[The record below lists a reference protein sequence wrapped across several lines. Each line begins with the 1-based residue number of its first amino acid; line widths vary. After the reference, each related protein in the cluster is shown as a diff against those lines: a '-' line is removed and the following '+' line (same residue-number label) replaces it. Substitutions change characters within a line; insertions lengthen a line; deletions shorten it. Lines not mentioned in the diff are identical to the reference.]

1 MRRERNI
8 MLKHLKKL
16 RTIMDKKQKRQ
27 MMLLV
32 FMMIIGAILE
42 TMSISL
48 IIPVVTAVI
57 QPDILE
63 KNALV
68 QSVCDFLNIKTTMQF
83 TIIAMVA
90 LILIFI
96 GKNLF
101 LFWQHRMMYRFV
113 YTNQFQTAER
123 LLRSYV
129 NREYEYFLN
138 AETSVIQRSITADIN
153 NMYALILAML
163 QLASEVIV
171 FMALGL
177 TLFVMDPLMTLTL
190 CVLLVVT
197 LVVIKQIIKPIMN
210 RTGKANQDY
219 GARMYEWITQT
230 VTGIKEVKVNAK
242 EQYFIGEY
250 LKQGKGYINAMQT
263 YSMFANTPKLLIEA
277 VCITGMIAYMLVLVL
292 TGADVGNMLPVISA
306 FAMAAVRLMPSA
318 SRINNQL
325 TQISFCEPFFLNV
338 SDNLLDD
345 ISADKIDLSYAVDA
359 KEKLPVTK
367 EICLKNITYKYPN
380 TEKYI
385 FDHADLTIPVGSA
398 IGIVGGSGAGK
409 TTIVDIILGLLQ
421 LEDGEITADGVNVKE
436 HYREWLKNIGYIP
449 QMIALLNADIRKN
462 VAYGVPE
469 EEIDEE
475 KLRHA
480 LEEAQLDSF
489 VESLPEKDRT
499 GIGERGIRISGGQR
513 QRIGIARALY
523 EDPEVLI
530 LDEATS
536 ALDNETEA
544 AIMDSINRL
553 HGKKTLIIIAHRLQ
567 TIEKCD
573 MVFRVEN
580 GKILRER

>member
-1 MRRERNI
+1 
-8 MLKHLKKL
+8 
-16 RTIMDKKQKRQ
+16 MDKKQKRQ
-27 MMLLV
+27 MAALMV
-32 FMMIIGAILE
+32 MMVIGAFLE
-42 TMSISL
+42 MTSITL
-48 IIPVVTAVI
+48 VIPVVTAVI
-57 QPDILE
+57 QPDVLDKYEI
-63 KNALV
+63 V
-68 QSVCDFLNIKTTMQF
+68 RSVCNLLHINSNLQF
-83 TIIAMVA
+83 TVVSMIA

-96 GKNLF
+96 AKDAF
-101 LFWQHRMMYRFV
+101 LFWQQKRMYHFV
-113 YTNQFQTAER
+113 FTNQFQTAER

-129 NREYEYFLN
+129 NKEYEYFLN

-153 NMYALILAML
+153 NMYTLVLAML
-163 QLASEVIV
+163 QMASEVIV
-171 FMALGL
+171 FLFVGV
-177 TLFVMDPLMTLTL
+177 TLFVLDPLMTLTL
-190 CVLLVVT
+190 CVLLIVT
-197 LVVIKQIIKPIMN
+197 LIVIKRIIKPIMN

-219 GARMYEWITQT
+219 GASMYEWISQT

-250 LKQGKGYINAMQT
+250 LKQGKGYINAMEV

-277 VCITGMIAYMLVLVL
+277 VCITGMIAYMLVLVY
-292 TGADVGNMLPVISA
+292 TGADMGSMIPTLSA
-306 FAMAAVRLMPSA
+306 FAFAAVRLMPSA

-325 TQISFCEPFFLNV
+325 TQISFCEPFFFNV
-338 SDNLLDD
+338 SDNLLED
-345 ISADKIDLSYAVDA
+345 ISEEKIDLSYAVEA

-367 EICLKNITYKYPN
+367 EICLSRITYKYPN

-409 TTIVDIILGLLQ
+409 TTIVDIILGLLKP
-421 LEDGEITADGVNVKE
+421 EGGNITADGVDVQE

-462 VAYGVPE
+462 IAYGVKE
-469 EEIDEE
+469 EDIDEN

-480 LEEAQLDSF
+480 IEEAQLDNF
-489 VESLPEKDRT
+489 VDGLPDGDRT

-536 ALDNETEA
+536 ALDNDTEA
-544 AIMDSINRL
+544 AIMESINRL
-553 HGKKTLIIIAHRLQ
+553 HGRKTLIIIAHRLQ

-580 GKILRER
+580 GKIIKER

>member
-1 MRRERNI
+1 
-8 MLKHLKKL
+8 MLKDIKKL
-16 RTIMDKKQKRQ
+16 RIFMDNKQKKQMAALMV
-27 MMLLV
+27 MMV
-32 FMMIIGAILE
+32 IGAFLE
-42 TMSISL
+42 MTSITL
-48 IIPVVTAVI
+48 VIPVVTAVI
-57 QPDILE
+57 QPDVLDKYEI
-63 KNALV
+63 V
-68 QSVCDFLNIKTTMQF
+68 RSVCNLLHINTTLQF
-83 TIIAMVA
+83 TVVSMIA

-96 GKNLF
+96 AKDAF
-101 LFWQHRMMYRFV
+101 LFWQQKRMYRFV
-113 YTNQFQTAER
+113 FTNQFQTAER

-129 NREYEYFLN
+129 NKDYEYFLN

-153 NMYALILAML
+153 NMYTLVLAML
-163 QLASEVIV
+163 QLVSEVIV
-171 FMALGL
+171 FLFVGI
-177 TLFVMDPLMTLTL
+177 TLFILDPLMTLTL
-190 CVLLVVT
+190 CVLLIVT
-197 LVVIKQIIKPIMN
+197 LLVIKRIIKPIMN

-219 GARMYEWITQT
+219 GASMYEWITQT

-250 LKQGKGYINAMQT
+250 LKQGKGYINAMEV

-292 TGADVGNMLPVISA
+292 TGADVGNMIPTLSA
-306 FAMAAVRLMPSA
+306 FAFAAVRLMPSA

-325 TQISFCEPFFLNV
+325 TQISFCEPFFFNV

-345 ISADKIDLSYAVDA
+345 ISEEKIDLSYAVEA
-359 KEKLPVTK
+359 KKKLPVTK
-367 EICLKNITYKYPN
+367 EICLSQITYKYPN

-409 TTIVDIILGLLQ
+409 TTIVDIILGLLKP
-421 LEDGEITADGVNVKE
+421 EEGKITADGVDVQE

-462 VAYGVPE
+462 IAYGVKE
-469 EEIDEE
+469 EDIDED

-480 LEEAQLDSF
+480 IEEAQLDSF
-489 VESLPEKDRT
+489 VDGLPDGDRT

-536 ALDNETEA
+536 ALDNDTEA
-544 AIMDSINRL
+544 AIMESINRL
-553 HGKKTLIIIAHRLQ
+553 HGRKTLIIIAHRLQ

-580 GKILRER
+580 GKIVKER

>member
-1 MRRERNI
+1 
-8 MLKHLKKL
+8 MLKDIKKL
-16 RTIMDKKQKRQ
+16 RILMDKKQKKQ
-27 MMLLV
+27 MAALMV
-32 FMMIIGAILE
+32 MMVIGAFLE
-42 TMSISL
+42 MTSITL
-48 IIPVVTAVI
+48 VIPVVTAVI
-57 QPDILE
+57 QPDVLDKYEI
-63 KNALV
+63 V
-68 QSVCDFLNIKTTMQF
+68 RSVCNLLHINSTLQF
-83 TIIAMVA
+83 TVVSMVA

-96 GKNLF
+96 AKDAF
-101 LFWQHRMMYRFV
+101 LFWQQKRMYRFV
-113 YTNQFQTAER
+113 FTNQFQTAER

-129 NREYEYFLN
+129 NKDYEYFLN

-153 NMYALILAML
+153 NMYTLVLAML
-163 QLASEVIV
+163 QLVSEVIV
-171 FMALGL
+171 FLFVGV
-177 TLFVMDPLMTLTL
+177 TLFVLDPLMTLTL
-190 CVLLVVT
+190 CVLLIVT
-197 LVVIKQIIKPIMN
+197 LLVIKRIIKPIMN

-219 GARMYEWITQT
+219 GASMYEWITQT

-250 LKQGKGYINAMQT
+250 LKQGKGYINAMEV

-292 TGADVGNMLPVISA
+292 TGADVGNMIPTLSA
-306 FAMAAVRLMPSA
+306 FAFAAVRLMPSA

-325 TQISFCEPFFLNV
+325 TQISFCEPFFFNV

-345 ISADKIDLSYAVDA
+345 ISEEKIDLSYAVEA
-359 KEKLPVTK
+359 KKKLPVTK
-367 EICLKNITYKYPN
+367 EIRLNEITYKYPN

-409 TTIVDIILGLLQ
+409 TTIVDIILGLLKP
-421 LEDGEITADGVNVKE
+421 EEGKIMADGVDVQE

-462 VAYGVPE
+462 IAYGVKE
-469 EEIDEE
+469 EDINED

-480 LEEAQLDSF
+480 IEEAQLDSF
-489 VESLPEKDRT
+489 VDGLPDGDRT

-536 ALDNETEA
+536 ALDNDTEA
-544 AIMDSINRL
+544 AIMESINRL
-553 HGKKTLIIIAHRLQ
+553 HGRKTLIIIAHRLQ

-580 GKILRER
+580 GKIIKER

>member
-1 MRRERNI
+1 
-8 MLKHLKKL
+8 MLKDIKKIRIL
-16 RTIMDKKQKRQ
+16 MDKKQKKQ
-27 MMLLV
+27 MTVLV
-32 FMMIIGAILE
+32 IMMIIGAVLE
-42 TMSISL
+42 TMSITL
-48 IIPVVTAVI
+48 VLPVVTAVI
-57 QPDILE
+57 QPDVLDKYAWVRAI
-63 KNALV
+63 
-68 QSVCDFLNIKTTMQF
+68 CDLLHINSTLQF
-83 TIIAMVA
+83 TILAMAA
-90 LILIFI
+90 LILIFVA
-96 GKNLF
+96 KDVF
-101 LFWQHRMMYRFV
+101 LFWQYKKMYHFV
-113 YTNQFQTAER
+113 FTNQFQTAER

-129 NREYEYFLN
+129 NKDYEYFLN

-153 NMYALILAML
+153 NMYTLILAML
-163 QLASEVIV
+163 QLFSELIV
-171 FMALGL
+171 FAAIGI
-177 TLFVMDPLMTLTL
+177 TLFVMDPWMTLTL
-190 CVLLVVT
+190 CVLLVIT

-219 GARMYEWITQT
+219 GASMYEWITQT

-250 LKQGKGYINAMQT
+250 LKQGKGYINAMET

-292 TGADVGNMLPVISA
+292 SGVDVGSMLPIISA
-306 FAMAAVRLMPSA
+306 FAIAAVRLMPSA

-325 TQISFCEPFFLNV
+325 TQISFCEPFFFNV

-345 ISADKIDLSYAVDA
+345 ISEEKIDLSYAVEA

-367 EICLKNITYKYPN
+367 EICLKDITYKYPN

-385 FDHADLTIPVGSA
+385 FDHANLTIPVGAA

-409 TTIVDIILGLLQ
+409 TTIVDIILGLLK
-421 LEDGEITADGVNVKE
+421 LENGEITADGVNIKE

-462 VAYGVPE
+462 IAYGIPE
-469 EEIDEE
+469 EQIDEE

-480 LEEAQLDSF
+480 IEEAQLDEF
-489 VESLPEKDRT
+489 VDGLPEGDRT

-536 ALDNETEA
+536 ALDNDTEA
-544 AIMDSINRL
+544 AIMESINRL

-580 GKILRER
+580 GKIVQER

>member
-1 MRRERNI
+1 MRKDI
-8 MLKHLKKL
+8 KKL
-16 RTIMDKKQKRQ
+16 RILMDKKQKKQ
-27 MMLLV
+27 MAALMV
-32 FMMIIGAILE
+32 MMVIGAFLE
-42 TMSISL
+42 MTSITL
-48 IIPVVTAVI
+48 VIPVVTAVI
-57 QPDILE
+57 QPDILDKYE
-63 KNALV
+63 IV
-68 QSVCDFLNIKTTMQF
+68 RSVCNLLHINSTLQF
-83 TIIAMVA
+83 TVVSMIA

-96 GKNLF
+96 AKDAF
-101 LFWQHRMMYRFV
+101 LFWQQKRMYHFV
-113 YTNQFQTAER
+113 FTNQFQTAER

-129 NREYEYFLN
+129 NKDYEYFLN

-153 NMYALILAML
+153 NMYTLVLAML
-163 QLASEVIV
+163 QLVSEVIV
-171 FMALGL
+171 FLFVGV
-177 TLFVMDPLMTLTL
+177 TLFVLDPLMTLTL
-190 CVLLVVT
+190 CVLLIVT
-197 LVVIKQIIKPIMN
+197 LVVIKRIIKPIMN

-219 GARMYEWITQT
+219 GASMYEWITQT

-250 LKQGKGYINAMQT
+250 LKQGKGYINAMEV

-277 VCITGMIAYMLVLVL
+277 VCITGMISYMLVLVL
-292 TGADVGNMLPVISA
+292 TGADVGNMIPTLSA
-306 FAMAAVRLMPSA
+306 FAFAAVRLMPSA

-325 TQISFCEPFFLNV
+325 TQISFCEPFFFNV
-338 SDNLLDD
+338 SDNLLED
-345 ISADKIDLSYAVDA
+345 ISEDKIDLSYAVEA

-367 EICLKNITYKYPN
+367 EICLSQITYKYPN

-409 TTIVDIILGLLQ
+409 TTIVDIILGLLKP
-421 LEDGEITADGVNVKE
+421 EGGKITADGVEVQE

-462 VAYGVPE
+462 IAYGVKE
-469 EEIDEE
+469 EDIDEN

-480 LEEAQLDSF
+480 IEEAQLDGF
-489 VESLPEKDRT
+489 VDGLPDGDRT

-536 ALDNETEA
+536 ALDNDTEA
-544 AIMDSINRL
+544 AIMESINRL
-553 HGKKTLIIIAHRLQ
+553 HGRKTLIIIAHRLQ

-580 GKILRER
+580 GKIVKDR

>member
-1 MRRERNI
+1 
-8 MLKHLKKL
+8 MLKDIKKL
-16 RTIMDKKQKRQ
+16 RILMDKKQKKQ
-27 MMLLV
+27 MAALMV
-32 FMMIIGAILE
+32 MMVIGAFLE
-42 TMSISL
+42 MTSITL
-48 IIPVVTAVI
+48 VIPVVTAVI
-57 QPDILE
+57 QPDVLDKYEI
-63 KNALV
+63 V
-68 QSVCDFLNIKTTMQF
+68 RSVCNLLHINTTLQF
-83 TIIAMVA
+83 TVVSMIA

-96 GKNLF
+96 AKDAF
-101 LFWQHRMMYRFV
+101 LFWQQKRMYRFV
-113 YTNQFQTAER
+113 FTNQFQTAER

-129 NREYEYFLN
+129 NKDYEYFLN

-153 NMYALILAML
+153 NMYTLVLAML
-163 QLASEVIV
+163 QLVSEVIV
-171 FMALGL
+171 FLFVGV
-177 TLFVMDPLMTLTL
+177 TLFILDPLMTLTL
-190 CVLLVVT
+190 CVLLIVT
-197 LVVIKQIIKPIMN
+197 LLVIKRIIKPIMN

-219 GARMYEWITQT
+219 GASMYEWITQT

-250 LKQGKGYINAMQT
+250 LKQGKGYINAMEV

-292 TGADVGNMLPVISA
+292 TGADVGNMIPTLSA
-306 FAMAAVRLMPSA
+306 FAFAAVRLMPSA

-325 TQISFCEPFFLNV
+325 TQISFCEPFFFHV

-345 ISADKIDLSYAVDA
+345 ISEEKIDLSYAVEA
-359 KEKLPVTK
+359 KKKLPVTK
-367 EICLKNITYKYPN
+367 EIRLNEITYKYPN

-409 TTIVDIILGLLQ
+409 TTIVDIILGLLKP
-421 LEDGEITADGVNVKE
+421 EEGKITADGVDVQE

-462 VAYGVPE
+462 IAYGVKE
-469 EEIDEE
+469 EDIDED

-480 LEEAQLDSF
+480 IEEAQLDSF
-489 VESLPEKDRT
+489 VDGLPDGDRT

-536 ALDNETEA
+536 ALDNDTEA
-544 AIMDSINRL
+544 AIMESINRL
-553 HGKKTLIIIAHRLQ
+553 HGRKTLIIIAHRLQ

-580 GKILRER
+580 GKIVKER

>member
-1 MRRERNI
+1 
-8 MLKHLKKL
+8 MLKDIKRLKYL
-16 RTIMDKKQKRQ
+16 MDSKQKKQMGMLIV
-27 MMLLV
+27 MMV
-32 FMMIIGAILE
+32 IGAILE

-57 QPDILE
+57 QPDVLE
-63 KNALV
+63 KYGWAATICKVLHI
-68 QSVCDFLNIKTTMQF
+68 SSRTQF
-83 TIIAMVA
+83 TVVSMLA
-90 LILIFI
+90 LILAFVA
-96 GKNLF
+96 KDLF
-101 LFWQHRMMYRFV
+101 LFWEYRSIYRFV

-129 NREYEYFLN
+129 NRDYEYFLN

-153 NMYALILAML
+153 NMYALILAFL
-163 QLASEVIV
+163 QLCSEVIV
-171 FMALGL
+171 FLSLGIV
-177 TLFVMDPLMTLTL
+177 LFVMDPLMTVTICALLVLTL
-190 CVLLVVT
+190 I
-197 LVVIKQIIKPIMN
+197 VIKRIIKPIMN

-242 EQYFIGEY
+242 EQYFINEY
-250 LKQGKGYINAMQT
+250 LTQGRGYVNAMQT
-263 YSMFANTPKLLIEA
+263 YSMFSNTPKLLIEA
-277 VCITGMIAYMLVLVL
+277 VCITGMIAYMLILVL
-292 TGADVGNMLPVISA
+292 TGADVTNMIPIISA

-318 SRINNQL
+318 SRINNQT
-325 TQISFCEPFFLNV
+325 TQISYCEPFYNNV
-338 SDNLLDD
+338 SENLLDE
-345 ISADKIDLSYAVDA
+345 ISDDKIDLSYAVEA

-367 EICLKNITYKYPN
+367 EICLKDITYKYPN

-385 FDHADLTIPVGSA
+385 FDHANLTIPVGTA

-409 TTIVDIILGLLQ
+409 TTIVDIILGLLKP
-421 LEDGEITADGVNVKE
+421 EYGEITADGVPIMSN
-436 HYREWLKNIGYIP
+436 YRGWLKNIGYIP
-449 QMIALLNADIRKN
+449 QTIALLNADIRRN
-462 VAYGVPE
+462 VAYGIPE
-469 EEIDEE
+469 DQIDEG

-480 LEEAQLDSF
+480 LEEAQLEDF
-489 VESLPEKDRT
+489 IAGLPEGDRT

-544 AIMDSINRL
+544 AIMESINRL
-553 HGKKTLIIIAHRLQ
+553 HGRKTLIIIAHRLQ

-580 GKILRER
+580 GGISRER

>member
-1 MRRERNI
+1 
-8 MLKHLKKL
+8 MLKDIKKL
-16 RTIMDKKQKRQ
+16 RILMDRKQKKQMAALMV
-27 MMLLV
+27 MMV
-32 FMMIIGAILE
+32 IGAFLE
-42 TMSISL
+42 MTSITL
-48 IIPVVTAVI
+48 VIPVVTAVI
-57 QPDILE
+57 QPDVLDKYEFVRSFCNLLHI
-63 KNALV
+63 N
-68 QSVCDFLNIKTTMQF
+68 TTLQF
-83 TIIAMVA
+83 TVVSMAA

-96 GKNLF
+96 AKDAF
-101 LFWQHRMMYRFV
+101 LFWQQKRMYRFV
-113 YTNQFQTAER
+113 FTNQFQTAER

-129 NREYEYFLN
+129 NKDYEYFLN

-153 NMYALILAML
+153 NMYTLVLAML
-163 QLASEVIV
+163 QLVSEVIV
-171 FMALGL
+171 FLFVGV
-177 TLFVMDPLMTLTL
+177 TLFILDPLMTLTL
-190 CVLLVVT
+190 CVLLIVT
-197 LVVIKQIIKPIMN
+197 LLVIKRIIKPIMN

-219 GARMYEWITQT
+219 GASMYEWITQT

-250 LKQGKGYINAMQT
+250 LKQGKGYINAMEV

-292 TGADVGNMLPVISA
+292 TGADVGNMIPTLSA
-306 FAMAAVRLMPSA
+306 FAFAAVRLMPSA

-325 TQISFCEPFFLNV
+325 TQISFCEPFFFNV

-345 ISADKIDLSYAVDA
+345 ISEEKIDLSYAVEA
-359 KEKLPVTK
+359 KKKLPVTK
-367 EICLKNITYKYPN
+367 EICLSQITYKYPN

-409 TTIVDIILGLLQ
+409 TTIVDIILGLLKP
-421 LEDGEITADGVNVKE
+421 EEGKIMADGVDVQE

-462 VAYGVPE
+462 IAYGVKE
-469 EEIDEE
+469 EDIDED

-480 LEEAQLDSF
+480 IEEAQLDSF
-489 VESLPEKDRT
+489 VDGLPDGDRT

-536 ALDNETEA
+536 ALDNDTEA
-544 AIMDSINRL
+544 AIMESINRL
-553 HGKKTLIIIAHRLQ
+553 HGRKTLIIIAHRLQ

-580 GKILRER
+580 GKIIKER

>member
-1 MRRERNI
+1 MFRDI
-8 MLKHLKKL
+8 KKL
-16 RTIMDKKQKRQ
+16 RLLMDKKQKYQ
-27 MMLLV
+27 MAGLV
-32 FMMIIGAILE
+32 VMMIIAGFLE
-42 TMSISL
+42 TVSISL
-48 IIPVVTAVI
+48 VIPVVSAVI

-63 KNALV
+63 TNALV
-68 QSVCDFLNIKTTMQF
+68 RSVCETLHIGSRIQF
-83 TIIAMVA
+83 TVLSMAA
-90 LILIFI
+90 LIVVFVA
-96 GKNLF
+96 KDAF
-101 LFWQHRMMYRFV
+101 LFWEYKQIYHFV

-129 NREYEYFLN
+129 NRNYEYFLN

-153 NMYALILAML
+153 NMYALILALL
-163 QLASEVIV
+163 QMASELIV
-171 FMALGL
+171 FAFLGVTLLVTDAGMA
-177 TLFVMDPLMTLTL
+177 VTL

-219 GARMYEWITQT
+219 GAAMYEWITQT

-250 LKQGKGYINAMQT
+250 LKQGKGYIRAMET
-263 YSMFANTPKLLIEA
+263 YSMFSNTPKLLIEA
-277 VCITGMIAYMLVLVL
+277 VCMAGIIGYMLVLVL
-292 TGADVGNMLPVISA
+292 SGRDVGGMIPTISA
-306 FAMAAVRLMPSA
+306 FAVAAMRLMPSA
-318 SRINNQL
+318 SRMNNQM
-325 TQISFCEPFFLNV
+325 TQISYCEPFFLNV

-345 ISADKIDLSYAVDA
+345 ISAERIDLSYAVEV

-367 EICLKNITYKYPN
+367 EICLKGITYKYPN

-385 FDHADLTIPVGSA
+385 FDHADLTIPVGA
-398 IGIVGGSGAGK
+398 AVGIVGGSGAGK

-421 LEDGEITADGVNVKE
+421 LEEGTIEADGVPVAE
-436 HYREWLKNIGYIP
+436 HPREWLKNIGYIP

-462 VAYGVPE
+462 VAYGIPE
-469 EEIDEE
+469 ERIDEE

-480 LEEAQLDSF
+480 LSEAQLTEFID
-489 VESLPEKDRT
+489 SLPDGDRT

-536 ALDNETEA
+536 ALDNDTEA
-544 AIMDSINRL
+544 AIMESINRL
-553 HGKKTLIIIAHRLQ
+553 HGKKTLLIIAHRLQ

-573 MVFRVEN
+573 MVFRVEG
-580 GKILRER
+580 GKIVRQR

>member
-1 MRRERNI
+1 
-8 MLKHLKKL
+8 MLRDLKKL
-16 RTIMDKKQKRQ
+16 RILMDKKQKKQ
-27 MMLLV
+27 MALLV
-32 FMMIIGAILE
+32 VMMFVGALLE
-42 TMSISL
+42 TTSITL
-48 IIPVVTAVI
+48 IIPVVTAVL
-57 QPDILE
+57 QPDILDKYE
-63 KNALV
+63 MV
-68 QSVCDFLNIKTTMQF
+68 QVICRLLHIEGTTQF
-83 TIIAMVA
+83 TVFAMLAVILVFIAKDA
-90 LILIFI
+90 
-96 GKNLF
+96 F
-101 LFWQHRMMYRFV
+101 LFWQYRMMYRFV

-129 NREYEYFLN
+129 NQNYEYFLN
-138 AETSVIQRSITADIN
+138 AETAVIQRSITADIN
-153 NMYALILAML
+153 NMYALVLALL

-171 FMALGL
+171 FGSIGIV
-177 TLFVMDPLMTLTL
+177 LFIMDPVMTLTL
-190 CVLLVVT
+190 CVLLIVT
-197 LVVIKQIIKPIMN
+197 LLVIKQIIKPIMN

-219 GARMYEWITQT
+219 GAAMYEWISQT

-250 LKQGKGYINAMQT
+250 LKQGKGYIHAMEV
-263 YSMFANTPKLLIEA
+263 YSMFSNTPKLLIEA
-277 VCITGMIAYMLVLVL
+277 VCIAGMIAYMLVLVL
-292 TGADVGNMLPVISA
+292 KGANVGNMIPIISA
-306 FAMAAVRLMPSA
+306 FAFAAVRLMPSA

-345 ISADKIDLSYAVDA
+345 ISEEKIDLSYAVEA

-385 FDHADLTIPVGSA
+385 FDHANLTIPVGAA

-409 TTIVDIILGLLQ
+409 TTIVDIILGLLKP
-421 LEDGEITADGVNVKE
+421 EEGEITADGVNVMGN
-436 HYREWLKNIGYIP
+436 YRAWLKNIGYIP

-462 VAYGVPE
+462 VAYGVSE
-469 EEIDEE
+469 ESIDEA

-480 LEEAQLDSF
+480 LAEAQLDDF

-499 GIGERGIRISGGQR
+499 GIGERGIRLSGGQR

-536 ALDNETEA
+536 ALDNDTEA

-580 GKILRER
+580 GAIIKER

>member
-1 MRRERNI
+1 
-8 MLKHLKKL
+8 MLKDIKKL
-16 RTIMDKKQKRQ
+16 RILMDKKQKKQ
-27 MMLLV
+27 MAALMV
-32 FMMIIGAILE
+32 MMIIGAFLE
-42 TMSISL
+42 MTSITL
-48 IIPVVTAVI
+48 VIPVVTAVI
-57 QPDILE
+57 QPDVLDKYEI
-63 KNALV
+63 V
-68 QSVCDFLNIKTTMQF
+68 RSVCNLLHINTTLQF
-83 TIIAMVA
+83 TVVSMIA

-96 GKNLF
+96 AKDAF
-101 LFWQHRMMYRFV
+101 LFWQQKRMYRFV
-113 YTNQFQTAER
+113 FTNQFQTAER

-129 NREYEYFLN
+129 NKDYEYFLN

-153 NMYALILAML
+153 NMYTLVLAML
-163 QLASEVIV
+163 QLVSEVIV
-171 FMALGL
+171 FLFVGV
-177 TLFVMDPLMTLTL
+177 TLFVLDPLMTLTL
-190 CVLLVVT
+190 CVLLIVT
-197 LVVIKQIIKPIMN
+197 LLVIKRIIKPIMN

-219 GARMYEWITQT
+219 GASMYEWITQT

-250 LKQGKGYINAMQT
+250 LKQGKGYINAMEV

-277 VCITGMIAYMLVLVL
+277 VCITGMILYMLVLVL
-292 TGADVGNMLPVISA
+292 TGADVGNMIPTISA
-306 FAMAAVRLMPSA
+306 FAFAAVRLMPSA

-325 TQISFCEPFFLNV
+325 TQISFCEPFFFNV
-338 SDNLLDD
+338 SDNLLED
-345 ISADKIDLSYAVDA
+345 ISEEKIDLSYAVEA
-359 KEKLPVTK
+359 KKKLPVTK
-367 EICLKNITYKYPN
+367 EICLSRITYKYPN

-409 TTIVDIILGLLQ
+409 TTIVDIILGLLKP
-421 LEDGEITADGVNVKE
+421 EEGKITADGVDVQE

-462 VAYGVPE
+462 IAYGVKE
-469 EEIDEE
+469 EDIDED

-480 LEEAQLDSF
+480 IEEAQLDSF
-489 VESLPEKDRT
+489 VDGLPDGDRT

-536 ALDNETEA
+536 ALDNDTEA
-544 AIMDSINRL
+544 AIMESINRL
-553 HGKKTLIIIAHRLQ
+553 HGRKTLIIIAHRLQ

-580 GKILRER
+580 GKIVKER

>member
-1 MRRERNI
+1 
-8 MLKHLKKL
+8 MLKDIKKL
-16 RTIMDKKQKRQ
+16 RILMDKKQKKQ
-27 MMLLV
+27 MAALMV
-32 FMMIIGAILE
+32 MMIIGAFLE
-42 TMSISL
+42 MTSITL
-48 IIPVVTAVI
+48 VIPVVTAVI
-57 QPDILE
+57 QPDVLDKYEIVRSFCNLLHI
-63 KNALV
+63 N
-68 QSVCDFLNIKTTMQF
+68 TTLQF
-83 TIIAMVA
+83 TVVSMIA

-96 GKNLF
+96 AKDAF
-101 LFWQHRMMYRFV
+101 LFWQQKRMYRFV
-113 YTNQFQTAER
+113 FTNQFQTAER

-129 NREYEYFLN
+129 NKDYEYFLN

-153 NMYALILAML
+153 NMYTLVLAML
-163 QLASEVIV
+163 QLVSEVIV
-171 FMALGL
+171 FLFVGV
-177 TLFVMDPLMTLTL
+177 TLFVLDPLMTLTL
-190 CVLLVVT
+190 CVLLMVT
-197 LVVIKQIIKPIMN
+197 LLVIKRIIKPIMN

-219 GARMYEWITQT
+219 GASMYEWITQT

-250 LKQGKGYINAMQT
+250 LKQGKGYINAMEV

-277 VCITGMIAYMLVLVL
+277 VCITGMILYMLVLVL
-292 TGADVGNMLPVISA
+292 TGADVGNMIPTISA
-306 FAMAAVRLMPSA
+306 FAFAAVRLMPSA

-325 TQISFCEPFFLNV
+325 TQISFCEPFFFNV
-338 SDNLLDD
+338 SDNLLED
-345 ISADKIDLSYAVDA
+345 ISEEKIDLSYAVEA
-359 KEKLPVTK
+359 KKKLPVTK
-367 EICLKNITYKYPN
+367 EICLSRITYKYPN

-409 TTIVDIILGLLQ
+409 TTIVDIILGLLKP
-421 LEDGEITADGVNVKE
+421 EEGKITADGVDVKE

-462 VAYGVPE
+462 IAYGVKE
-469 EEIDEE
+469 EDIDED

-480 LEEAQLDSF
+480 IEEAQLDSF
-489 VESLPEKDRT
+489 VDGLPDGDRT

-536 ALDNETEA
+536 ALDNDTEA
-544 AIMDSINRL
+544 AIMESINRL
-553 HGKKTLIIIAHRLQ
+553 HGRKTLIIIAHRLQ

-580 GKILRER
+580 GKIVKER

>member
-1 MRRERNI
+1 MFRDI
-8 MLKHLKKL
+8 KKL
-16 RTIMDKKQKRQ
+16 RILMDKKQKKQ
-27 MMLLV
+27 MAALMV
-32 FMMIIGAILE
+32 MMVIGAFLE
-42 TMSISL
+42 MTSITL
-48 IIPVVTAVI
+48 VIPVVTAVI
-57 QPDILE
+57 QPDVLDKYE
-63 KNALV
+63 MV
-68 QSVCDFLNIKTTMQF
+68 RSVCNLLHINTTLQF
-83 TIIAMVA
+83 TVVSMVA
-90 LILIFI
+90 LILVFI
-96 GKNLF
+96 AKDAF
-101 LFWQHRMMYRFV
+101 LFWQQKRMYHFV
-113 YTNQFQTAER
+113 FTNQFQTAER

-129 NREYEYFLN
+129 NKDYEYFLN

-153 NMYALILAML
+153 NMYTLVLAML

-171 FMALGL
+171 FLFVGV
-177 TLFVMDPLMTLTL
+177 TLFVLDPLMTLTL
-190 CVLLVVT
+190 CVLLIVT
-197 LVVIKQIIKPIMN
+197 LIVIKRIIKPIMN

-219 GARMYEWITQT
+219 GAAMYEWISQT

-250 LKQGKGYINAMQT
+250 LKQGKGYINAMEV

-277 VCITGMIAYMLVLVL
+277 VCITGMIAYMLVLVF
-292 TGADVGNMLPVISA
+292 TGADMGNMIPTLSA
-306 FAMAAVRLMPSA
+306 FAFAAVRLMPSA

-325 TQISFCEPFFLNV
+325 TQISFCEPFFFNV
-338 SDNLLDD
+338 SDNLLED
-345 ISADKIDLSYAVDA
+345 ISEEKIDLSYAVEA
-359 KEKLPVTK
+359 EEKLPVTK
-367 EICLKNITYKYPN
+367 EICLSGITYKYPN

-409 TTIVDIILGLLQ
+409 TTIVDIILGLLKPEQ
-421 LEDGEITADGVNVKE
+421 GKITADGVDVQE

-462 VAYGVPE
+462 IAYGVKE
-469 EEIDEE
+469 ENIDED

-480 LEEAQLDSF
+480 IEEAQLDSF
-489 VESLPEKDRT
+489 VDGLPDGDRT

-536 ALDNETEA
+536 ALDNDTEA
-544 AIMDSINRL
+544 AIMDSINRF
-553 HGKKTLIIIAHRLQ
+553 HGRKTLIIIAHRLQ

-573 MVFRVEN
+573 MVFRVED
-580 GKILRER
+580 GKIVKER

>member
-1 MRRERNI
+1 
-8 MLKHLKKL
+8 MLKDIKKL
-16 RTIMDKKQKRQ
+16 RILMDKKQKKQ
-27 MMLLV
+27 MAALMV
-32 FMMIIGAILE
+32 MMVIGAFLE
-42 TMSISL
+42 MTSITL
-48 IIPVVTAVI
+48 VIPVVTAVI
-57 QPDILE
+57 QPDVLDKYEI
-63 KNALV
+63 V
-68 QSVCDFLNIKTTMQF
+68 RSVCNLLHINTTLQF
-83 TIIAMVA
+83 TVVSMIA

-96 GKNLF
+96 AKDAF
-101 LFWQHRMMYRFV
+101 LFWQQKRMYRFV
-113 YTNQFQTAER
+113 FTNQFQTAER

-129 NREYEYFLN
+129 NKDYEYFLN

-153 NMYALILAML
+153 NMYTLVLAML
-163 QLASEVIV
+163 QLVSEVIV
-171 FMALGL
+171 FLFVGV
-177 TLFVMDPLMTLTL
+177 TLFILDPLMTLTL
-190 CVLLVVT
+190 CVLLIVT
-197 LVVIKQIIKPIMN
+197 LLVIKRIIKPIMN

-219 GARMYEWITQT
+219 GASMYEWITQT

-250 LKQGKGYINAMQT
+250 LKQGKGYINAMEV

-292 TGADVGNMLPVISA
+292 TGADVGNMIPTLSA
-306 FAMAAVRLMPSA
+306 FAFAAVRLMPSA

-325 TQISFCEPFFLNV
+325 TQISFCEPFFFHV

-345 ISADKIDLSYAVDA
+345 ISEEKIDLSYAVEA
-359 KEKLPVTK
+359 KKKLPVTK
-367 EICLKNITYKYPN
+367 EICLSQITYKYPN

-409 TTIVDIILGLLQ
+409 TTIVDIILGLLKP
-421 LEDGEITADGVNVKE
+421 EEGKITADGVDVQE

-462 VAYGVPE
+462 IAYGVKE
-469 EEIDEE
+469 EDIDED

-480 LEEAQLDSF
+480 IEEAQLDSF
-489 VESLPEKDRT
+489 VDGLPDGDRT

-536 ALDNETEA
+536 ALDNDTEA
-544 AIMDSINRL
+544 AIMESINRL
-553 HGKKTLIIIAHRLQ
+553 HGRKTLIIIAHRLQ

-580 GKILRER
+580 GKIVKER

>member
-1 MRRERNI
+1 
-8 MLKHLKKL
+8 MLKDIKKL
-16 RTIMDKKQKRQ
+16 RILMDRKQKKQMAALMV
-27 MMLLV
+27 MMV
-32 FMMIIGAILE
+32 IGAFLE
-42 TMSISL
+42 MTSITL
-48 IIPVVTAVI
+48 VIPVVTAVI
-57 QPDILE
+57 QPDVLDKYEI
-63 KNALV
+63 V
-68 QSVCDFLNIKTTMQF
+68 RSVCNLLHINSTLQF
-83 TIIAMVA
+83 TVVSMVA

-96 GKNLF
+96 AKDAF
-101 LFWQHRMMYRFV
+101 LFWQQKRMYRFV
-113 YTNQFQTAER
+113 FTNQFQTAER

-129 NREYEYFLN
+129 NKDYEYFLN

-153 NMYALILAML
+153 NMYTLVLAML
-163 QLASEVIV
+163 QLVSEVIV
-171 FMALGL
+171 FLFVGV
-177 TLFVMDPLMTLTL
+177 TLFVLDPLMTLTL
-190 CVLLVVT
+190 CVLLIVT
-197 LVVIKQIIKPIMN
+197 LLVIKRIIKPIMN

-219 GARMYEWITQT
+219 GASMYEWITQT

-250 LKQGKGYINAMQT
+250 LKQGKGYINAMEV

-292 TGADVGNMLPVISA
+292 TGADVGNMIPTLSA
-306 FAMAAVRLMPSA
+306 FAFAAVRLMPSA

-325 TQISFCEPFFLNV
+325 TQISFCEPFFFNV

-345 ISADKIDLSYAVDA
+345 ISEEKIDLSYAVEA
-359 KEKLPVTK
+359 KKKLPVTK
-367 EICLKNITYKYPN
+367 EICLNEITYKYPN

-409 TTIVDIILGLLQ
+409 TTIVDIILGLLKP
-421 LEDGEITADGVNVKE
+421 EEGKIMADGVDVQE

-462 VAYGVPE
+462 IAYGVKE
-469 EEIDEE
+469 EDIDED

-480 LEEAQLDSF
+480 IEEAQLDSF
-489 VESLPEKDRT
+489 VDGLPDGDRT

-536 ALDNETEA
+536 ALDNDTEA
-544 AIMDSINRL
+544 AIMESINRL
-553 HGKKTLIIIAHRLQ
+553 HGRKTLIIIAHRLQ

-580 GKILRER
+580 GKIVKER

>member
-1 MRRERNI
+1 
-8 MLKHLKKL
+8 
-16 RTIMDKKQKRQ
+16 MDKKQKKQ
-27 MMLLV
+27 MAALMV
-32 FMMIIGAILE
+32 MMVIGAFLE
-42 TMSISL
+42 MTSITL
-48 IIPVVTAVI
+48 VIPVVTAVI
-57 QPDILE
+57 QPDVLDKYEI
-63 KNALV
+63 V
-68 QSVCDFLNIKTTMQF
+68 RSVCNLLHINTTLQF
-83 TIIAMVA
+83 TVVSMIA

-96 GKNLF
+96 AKDAF
-101 LFWQHRMMYRFV
+101 LFWQQKRMYRFV
-113 YTNQFQTAER
+113 FTNQFQTAER

-129 NREYEYFLN
+129 NKDYEYFLN

-153 NMYALILAML
+153 NMYTLVLAML
-163 QLASEVIV
+163 QLVSEVIV
-171 FMALGL
+171 FLFVGV
-177 TLFVMDPLMTLTL
+177 TLFILDPLMTLTL
-190 CVLLVVT
+190 CVLLIVT
-197 LVVIKQIIKPIMN
+197 LLVIKRIIKPIMN

-219 GARMYEWITQT
+219 GASMYEWITQT

-250 LKQGKGYINAMQT
+250 LKQGKGYINAMEV

-292 TGADVGNMLPVISA
+292 TGADVGNMIPTLSA
-306 FAMAAVRLMPSA
+306 FAFAAVRLMPSA

-325 TQISFCEPFFLNV
+325 TQISFCEPFFFHV

-345 ISADKIDLSYAVDA
+345 ISEEKIDLSYAVEA
-359 KEKLPVTK
+359 KKKLPVTK
-367 EICLKNITYKYPN
+367 EICLSQITYKYPN

-409 TTIVDIILGLLQ
+409 TTIVDIILGLLKP
-421 LEDGEITADGVNVKE
+421 EEGKITADGVDVQE

-462 VAYGVPE
+462 IAYGVKE
-469 EEIDEE
+469 EDIDED

-480 LEEAQLDSF
+480 IEEAQLDSF
-489 VESLPEKDRT
+489 VDGLPDGDRT

-536 ALDNETEA
+536 ALDNDTEA
-544 AIMDSINRL
+544 AIMESINRL
-553 HGKKTLIIIAHRLQ
+553 HGRKTLIIIAHRLQ

-580 GKILRER
+580 GKIVKER

>member
-1 MRRERNI
+1 
-8 MLKHLKKL
+8 MLKDIKKL
-16 RTIMDKKQKRQ
+16 RILMDKKQKKQ
-27 MMLLV
+27 MAALMV
-32 FMMIIGAILE
+32 MMVIGAFLE
-42 TMSISL
+42 MTSITL
-48 IIPVVTAVI
+48 VIPVVTAVI
-57 QPDILE
+57 QPDVLDTYEI
-63 KNALV
+63 V
-68 QSVCDFLNIKTTMQF
+68 RSVCNLLHINTTLQF
-83 TIIAMVA
+83 TVVSMIA

-96 GKNLF
+96 AKDAF
-101 LFWQHRMMYRFV
+101 LFWQQKRMYRFV
-113 YTNQFQTAER
+113 FTNQFQTAER

-129 NREYEYFLN
+129 NKDYEYFLN

-153 NMYALILAML
+153 NMYTLVLAML
-163 QLASEVIV
+163 QLVSEVIV
-171 FMALGL
+171 FLFVGI
-177 TLFVMDPLMTLTL
+177 TLFILDPLMTLTL
-190 CVLLVVT
+190 CVLLIVT
-197 LVVIKQIIKPIMN
+197 LLVIKRIIKPIMN

-219 GARMYEWITQT
+219 GASMYEWITQT

-250 LKQGKGYINAMQT
+250 LKQGKGYINAMEV

-292 TGADVGNMLPVISA
+292 TGADVGNMIPTLSA
-306 FAMAAVRLMPSA
+306 FAFAAVRLMPSA

-325 TQISFCEPFFLNV
+325 TQISFCEPFFFNV

-345 ISADKIDLSYAVDA
+345 ISEEKIDLSYAVEA
-359 KEKLPVTK
+359 KKKLPVTK
-367 EICLKNITYKYPN
+367 EICLSQITYKYPN

-409 TTIVDIILGLLQ
+409 TTIVDIILGLLKP
-421 LEDGEITADGVNVKE
+421 EEGKITADGVDVQE

-462 VAYGVPE
+462 IAYGVKE
-469 EEIDEE
+469 EDIDED

-480 LEEAQLDSF
+480 IEEAQLDSF
-489 VESLPEKDRT
+489 VDGLPDGDRT

-536 ALDNETEA
+536 ALDNDTEA
-544 AIMDSINRL
+544 AIMESINRL
-553 HGKKTLIIIAHRLQ
+553 HGRKTLIIIAHRLQ

-580 GKILRER
+580 GKIVKER

>member
-1 MRRERNI
+1 
-8 MLKHLKKL
+8 MLRDLKKL
-16 RTIMDKKQKRQ
+16 RLLMDKKQKRQ
-27 MMLLV
+27 MALLV
-32 FMMIIGAILE
+32 LMMFIGALLE

-48 IIPVVTAVI
+48 VIPVVTAVI
-57 QPDILE
+57 QPDILN
-63 KNALV
+63 KYAFV
-68 QSVCDFLNIKTTMQF
+68 QSICDMFHIKTTLQF
-83 TIIAMVA
+83 TIVAMVA
-90 LILIFI
+90 LILVFI
-96 GKNLF
+96 AKDLF
-101 LFWQHRMMYRFV
+101 LFWQYRMMYRFV

-129 NREYEYFLN
+129 NKDYEYFLN

-163 QLASEVIV
+163 QLASEIIV
-171 FMALGL
+171 FIALGV
-177 TLFVMDPLMTLTL
+177 TLFIMDPKMTLTL
-190 CVLLVVT
+190 CVLLIVT

-219 GARMYEWITQT
+219 GAAMYEWITQT

-292 TGADVGNMLPVISA
+292 SGADVGNMLPVISA

-345 ISADKIDLSYAVDA
+345 ISADKIDLSYAVEA

-380 TEKYI
+380 SDKYI

-421 LEDGEITADGVNVKE
+421 LEKGEITADGVNIKE

-449 QMIALLNADIRKN
+449 QMIALLNADIRRN

-469 EEIDEE
+469 DQIDEE

-480 LEEAQLDSF
+480 LEEAQLDQF
-489 VESLPEKDRT
+489 VDSLPDKDKT
-499 GIGERGIRISGGQR
+499 SIGERGIRISGGQR

-536 ALDNETEA
+536 ALDNDTEA
-544 AIMDSINRL
+544 AIMESINRL

-580 GKILRER
+580 GKIQRER

>member
-1 MRRERNI
+1 
-8 MLKHLKKL
+8 MLKDIKKL
-16 RTIMDKKQKRQ
+16 RILMDRKQKKQMAALMV
-27 MMLLV
+27 MMV
-32 FMMIIGAILE
+32 IGAFLE
-42 TMSISL
+42 MTSITL
-48 IIPVVTAVI
+48 VIPVVTAVI
-57 QPDILE
+57 QPDVLDKYEFVRSFCNLLYI
-63 KNALV
+63 N
-68 QSVCDFLNIKTTMQF
+68 TTLQF
-83 TIIAMVA
+83 TVVSMAA

-96 GKNLF
+96 AKDAF
-101 LFWQHRMMYRFV
+101 LFWQQKRMYRFV
-113 YTNQFQTAER
+113 FTNQFQTAER

-129 NREYEYFLN
+129 NKDYEYFLN

-153 NMYALILAML
+153 NMYTLVLAML
-163 QLASEVIV
+163 QLVSEVIV
-171 FMALGL
+171 FLFVGV
-177 TLFVMDPLMTLTL
+177 TLFILDPLMTLTL
-190 CVLLVVT
+190 CVLLIVT
-197 LVVIKQIIKPIMN
+197 LLVIKRIIKPIMN

-219 GARMYEWITQT
+219 GASMYEWITQT

-250 LKQGKGYINAMQT
+250 LKQGKGYINAMEV

-292 TGADVGNMLPVISA
+292 TGADVGNMIPTLSA
-306 FAMAAVRLMPSA
+306 FAFAAVRLMPSA

-325 TQISFCEPFFLNV
+325 TQISFCEPFFFNV

-345 ISADKIDLSYAVDA
+345 ISEEKIDLSYAVEA
-359 KEKLPVTK
+359 KKKLPVTK
-367 EICLKNITYKYPN
+367 EICLSQITYKYPN

-409 TTIVDIILGLLQ
+409 TTIVDIILGLLKP
-421 LEDGEITADGVNVKE
+421 EEGKIMADGVDVQE

-462 VAYGVPE
+462 IAYGVKE
-469 EEIDEE
+469 EDIDED

-480 LEEAQLDSF
+480 IEEAQLDSF
-489 VESLPEKDRT
+489 VDGLPDGDRT

-536 ALDNETEA
+536 ALDNDTEA
-544 AIMDSINRL
+544 AIMESINRL
-553 HGKKTLIIIAHRLQ
+553 HGRKTLIIIAHRLQ

-580 GKILRER
+580 GKIIKER

>member
-1 MRRERNI
+1 
-8 MLKHLKKL
+8 MLKDIKKL
-16 RTIMDKKQKRQ
+16 RILMDKKQKKQ
-27 MMLLV
+27 MAALMV
-32 FMMIIGAILE
+32 MMVIGAFLE
-42 TMSISL
+42 MTSITL
-48 IIPVVTAVI
+48 VIPVVTAVI
-57 QPDILE
+57 QPDVLDKYEI
-63 KNALV
+63 V
-68 QSVCDFLNIKTTMQF
+68 RSVCNLLHINTTLQF
-83 TIIAMVA
+83 TVVSMIA

-96 GKNLF
+96 AKDAF
-101 LFWQHRMMYRFV
+101 LFWQQKRMYRFV
-113 YTNQFQTAER
+113 FTNQFQTAER

-129 NREYEYFLN
+129 NKDYEYFLN

-153 NMYALILAML
+153 NMYTLVLAML
-163 QLASEVIV
+163 QLVSEVIV
-171 FMALGL
+171 FLFVGV
-177 TLFVMDPLMTLTL
+177 TLFILDPLMTFTL
-190 CVLLVVT
+190 CVLLIVT
-197 LVVIKQIIKPIMN
+197 LLVIKRIIKPIMN

-219 GARMYEWITQT
+219 GASMYEWITQT

-250 LKQGKGYINAMQT
+250 LKQGKGYINAMEV

-292 TGADVGNMLPVISA
+292 TGADVGNMIPTLSA
-306 FAMAAVRLMPSA
+306 FAFAAVRLMPSA

-325 TQISFCEPFFLNV
+325 TQISFCEPFFFNV

-345 ISADKIDLSYAVDA
+345 ISEEKIDLSYAVEA
-359 KEKLPVTK
+359 KKKLPVTK
-367 EICLKNITYKYPN
+367 EICLSQITYKYPN

-409 TTIVDIILGLLQ
+409 TTIVDIILGLLKP
-421 LEDGEITADGVNVKE
+421 EEGKITADGVDVQE

-462 VAYGVPE
+462 IAYGVKE
-469 EEIDEE
+469 EDIDED

-480 LEEAQLDSF
+480 IEEAQLDSF
-489 VESLPEKDRT
+489 VDGLPDGDRT

-536 ALDNETEA
+536 ALDNDTEA
-544 AIMDSINRL
+544 AIMESINRL
-553 HGKKTLIIIAHRLQ
+553 HGRKTLIIIAHRLQ

-580 GKILRER
+580 GKIVKER

>member
-1 MRRERNI
+1 
-8 MLKHLKKL
+8 
-16 RTIMDKKQKRQ
+16 MDKKQKRQ

-68 QSVCDFLNIKTTMQF
+68 QSVCDFLHIKTTMQF

-90 LILIFI
+90 LILIFV
-96 GKNLF
+96 GKNVF

-129 NREYEYFLN
+129 NRDYEYFLN

-177 TLFVMDPLMTLTL
+177 TLFVMDPMMTLTL

-277 VCITGMIAYMLVLVL
+277 VCIAGMIAYMLVLVL

-325 TQISFCEPFFLNV
+325 TQISYCEPFFLNV

-359 KEKLPVTK
+359 KEKLPVTQ

-380 TEKYI
+380 TDKYI

-409 TTIVDIILGLLQ
+409 TTIVDIILGLLK
-421 LEDGEITADGVNVKE
+421 LEEGEITADGVNVKE

-469 EEIDEE
+469 DQIDEE

-480 LEEAQLDSF
+480 LEEAQLDTF

-544 AIMDSINRL
+544 AIMESINRL

-573 MVFRVEN
+573 MVFRVED

>member
-1 MRRERNI
+1 
-8 MLKHLKKL
+8 MLKDIKKL
-16 RTIMDKKQKRQ
+16 RILMDRKQKKQMAALMV
-27 MMLLV
+27 MMV
-32 FMMIIGAILE
+32 IGAFLE
-42 TMSISL
+42 MTSITL
-48 IIPVVTAVI
+48 VIPVVTAVI
-57 QPDILE
+57 QPDVLDKYEI
-63 KNALV
+63 V
-68 QSVCDFLNIKTTMQF
+68 RSVCNLLHINSTLQF
-83 TIIAMVA
+83 TVVSMIA

-96 GKNLF
+96 AKDAF
-101 LFWQHRMMYRFV
+101 LFWQQKRMYRFV
-113 YTNQFQTAER
+113 FTNQFQTAER

-129 NREYEYFLN
+129 NKDYEYFLN

-153 NMYALILAML
+153 NMYTLVLAML
-163 QLASEVIV
+163 QLVSEVIV
-171 FMALGL
+171 FLFVGV
-177 TLFVMDPLMTLTL
+177 TLFILDPLMTLTL
-190 CVLLVVT
+190 CVLLIVT
-197 LVVIKQIIKPIMN
+197 LLVIKRIIKPIMN

-219 GARMYEWITQT
+219 GASMYEWIAQT

-250 LKQGKGYINAMQT
+250 LKQGKGYINAMEV

-292 TGADVGNMLPVISA
+292 TGADVGNMIPTLSA
-306 FAMAAVRLMPSA
+306 FAFAAVRLMPSA

-325 TQISFCEPFFLNV
+325 TQISFCEPFFFNV

-345 ISADKIDLSYAVDA
+345 ISEEKIDLSYAVEA
-359 KEKLPVTK
+359 KKKLPVTK
-367 EICLKNITYKYPN
+367 EIHLNEITYKYPN
-380 TEKYI
+380 TDKYI

-409 TTIVDIILGLLQ
+409 TTIVDIILGLLKP
-421 LEDGEITADGVNVKE
+421 EEGKIMADGVDVQE

-462 VAYGVPE
+462 IAYGVKE
-469 EEIDEE
+469 EDIDED

-480 LEEAQLDSF
+480 IEEAQLDSF
-489 VESLPEKDRT
+489 VDGLPDGDRT

-536 ALDNETEA
+536 ALDNDTEA
-544 AIMDSINRL
+544 AIMESINRL
-553 HGKKTLIIIAHRLQ
+553 HGRKTLIIIAHRLQ

-580 GKILRER
+580 GKIVKER

>member
-1 MRRERNI
+1 
-8 MLKHLKKL
+8 
-16 RTIMDKKQKRQ
+16 MDKKQKRQ
-27 MMLLV
+27 MAGLII
-32 FMMIIGAILE
+32 MMIIGAILE

-57 QPDILE
+57 QPDVLDKYEI
-63 KNALV
+63 V
-68 QSVCDFLNIKTTMQF
+68 RTVCGFLHITTNVQF
-83 TIIAMVA
+83 TIVSMVA
-90 LILIFI
+90 MILVFVA
-96 GKNLF
+96 KDAF
-101 LFWQHRMMYRFV
+101 LFWQYRCMYRFV
-113 YTNQFQTAER
+113 YRNQFQTAER

-129 NREYEYFLN
+129 NKNYEYFLN

-153 NMYALILAML
+153 NMYALVLAML
-163 QLASEVIV
+163 QLASEIIV
-171 FMALGL
+171 FISLGIV
-177 TLFVMDPLMTLTL
+177 LFVMDPKMTLTL
-190 CVLLVVT
+190 VVLLVIT
-197 LVVIKQIIKPIMN
+197 LVVIKNIIKPIMN

-219 GARMYEWITQT
+219 GARMYEWITET

-242 EQYFIGEY
+242 EQYFIGQY
-250 LKQGKGYINAMQT
+250 LKQGKGYVNAMET
-263 YSMFANTPKLLIEA
+263 YSMFSNTPKLLIEA
-277 VCITGMIAYMLVLVL
+277 VCIAGMIAYMLVLVL
-292 TGADVGNMLPVISA
+292 GGEDVSNMIPIISA

-338 SDNLLDD
+338 SDNLLED
-345 ISADKIDLSYAVDA
+345 ISEDKIDLSYAVDA

-367 EICLKNITYKYPN
+367 EIELRDITYKYPN
-380 TEKYI
+380 TDKYI
-385 FDHADLTIPVGSA
+385 FDHANLTIPVGAA

-421 LEDGEITADGVNVKE
+421 LEHGEILADGVPVKE

-449 QMIALLNADIRKN
+449 QMIALLNTDVRHNI
-462 VAYGVPE
+462 AYGLKE
-469 EEIDEE
+469 EDIDEQ
-475 KLRHA
+475 KLQHA
-480 LEEAQLDSF
+480 LTEAQLTEF
-489 VESLPEKDRT
+489 VEGLPEKEKT

-544 AIMDSINRL
+544 AIMESINRL

-580 GKILRER
+580 GKIVKER

>member
-1 MRRERNI
+1 
-8 MLKHLKKL
+8 MLKDIKKL
-16 RTIMDKKQKRQ
+16 RILMDKKQKKQ
-27 MMLLV
+27 MAALMV
-32 FMMIIGAILE
+32 MMVIGAFLE
-42 TMSISL
+42 MTSITL
-48 IIPVVTAVI
+48 VIPVVTAVI
-57 QPDILE
+57 QPDVLDKYEI
-63 KNALV
+63 V
-68 QSVCDFLNIKTTMQF
+68 RSVCNLLHINSTLQF
-83 TIIAMVA
+83 TVVSMIA

-96 GKNLF
+96 AKDAF
-101 LFWQHRMMYRFV
+101 LFWQQKRMYRFV
-113 YTNQFQTAER
+113 FTNQFQTAER

-129 NREYEYFLN
+129 NKDYEYFLN

-153 NMYALILAML
+153 NMYTLVLAML
-163 QLASEVIV
+163 QLVSEVIV
-171 FMALGL
+171 FLFVGV
-177 TLFVMDPLMTLTL
+177 TLFVLDPLMTLTL
-190 CVLLVVT
+190 CVLLIVT
-197 LVVIKQIIKPIMN
+197 LLVIKRIIKPIMN

-219 GARMYEWITQT
+219 GASMYEWITQT

-250 LKQGKGYINAMQT
+250 LKQGKGYINAMEV

-292 TGADVGNMLPVISA
+292 TGADVGNMIPTLSA
-306 FAMAAVRLMPSA
+306 FAFAAVRLMPSA

-325 TQISFCEPFFLNV
+325 TQISFCEPFFFNV

-345 ISADKIDLSYAVDA
+345 ISEEKIDLSYAVEA
-359 KEKLPVTK
+359 KKKLPVTK
-367 EICLKNITYKYPN
+367 EIRLNEITYKYPN

-409 TTIVDIILGLLQ
+409 TTIVDIILGLLKP
-421 LEDGEITADGVNVKE
+421 EEGKIMADGVDVQE

-462 VAYGVPE
+462 IAYGVKE
-469 EEIDEE
+469 EDIDED

-480 LEEAQLDSF
+480 IEEAQLDSF
-489 VESLPEKDRT
+489 VDGLPDGDRT

-536 ALDNETEA
+536 ALDNDTEA
-544 AIMDSINRL
+544 AIMESINRL
-553 HGKKTLIIIAHRLQ
+553 HGRKTLIIIAHRLQ

-580 GKILRER
+580 GKIVKER

>member
-1 MRRERNI
+1 
-8 MLKHLKKL
+8 MLKDLKKIRIL
-16 RTIMDKKQKRQ
+16 MDRKQKRQ
-27 MMLLV
+27 MAGLV
-32 FMMIIGAILE
+32 VMMIIGALLE

-48 IIPVVTAVI
+48 VIPVVTAVI
-57 QPDILE
+57 QPD
-63 KNALV
+63 V
-68 QSVCDFLNIKTTMQF
+68 LNKYAFVRAACRVLHIRTTLQF
-83 TIIAMVA
+83 TIFAMLA

-96 GKNLF
+96 AKDAF
-101 LFWQHRMMYRFV
+101 LFWQYRRMYHFV

-129 NREYEYFLN
+129 NKDYEYFLN

-153 NMYALILAML
+153 NMYTLILAML
-163 QLASEVIV
+163 QLASELIV
-171 FMALGL
+171 FLSLGI
-177 TLFVMDPLMTLTL
+177 TLFVMDPMMTLTL

-197 LVVIKQIIKPIMN
+197 LIVIKQIIKPIMN

-219 GARMYEWITQT
+219 GAAMYEWITQT

-250 LKQGKGYINAMQT
+250 LKQGRGYINAMET

-292 TGADVGNMLPVISA
+292 TGADVGNMIPIISA
-306 FAMAAVRLMPSA
+306 FAVAAVRLMPSA

-325 TQISFCEPFFLNV
+325 TQISYCEPFFFHV

-345 ISADKIDLSYAVDA
+345 ISEDKIDLSYAVEA

-367 EICLKNITYKYPN
+367 EICLSKITYKYPN

-398 IGIVGGSGAGK
+398 VGIVGGSGAGK
-409 TTIVDIILGLLQ
+409 TTIVDIILGLLKP
-421 LEDGEITADGVNVKE
+421 EDGEITADGVNVRE

-462 VAYGVPE
+462 IAYGVPE
-469 EEIDEE
+469 EKIDEE

-480 LEEAQLDSF
+480 IEEAQLDAF
-489 VESLPEKDRT
+489 VDGLPEGDRT

-536 ALDNETEA
+536 ALDNDTEA
-544 AIMDSINRL
+544 AIMESINRL

-580 GKILRER
+580 GKIVQER